1 MNRRALLRTLALS
14 PLLASTIARAA
25 TPALRDTIA
34 ASFGLRA
41 ETGKFGRIVAAG
53 PVAAV
58 LVYALVP
65 DALLGWPSPLS
76 PEAMAL
82 LPRVRRDLPHLGR
95 LSGRGSTLGTEALL
109 ALRPD
114 LILDAGS
121 VDPTHVSGAEGIW
134 QQTGVPFVLIDGR
147 LADHPAQ
154 LRDVGRLLGAETR
167 GEYLAGEARR
177 IFDLAETVLAQVAP
191 DERPRVY
198 YGRSPDGLE
207 TGRGGSIN
215 VEAIEFSGGRNV
227 AAQSGRGGLTQ
238 ASMEQLLVWDPE
250 VILTQ
255 DAEFARRIPNDPL
268 WRGISAV
275 RNHRIHLA
283 PSLPFGWIDGPPGIN
298 RLIGVRWL
306 LSILHPGRH
315 PELSTE
321 NTAAAAIAFH
331 RTFYGTELTQA
342 GLDKLLGE
350 AA

>member
-1 MNRRALLRTLALS
+1 
-14 PLLASTIARAA
+14 
-25 TPALRDTIA
+25 
-34 ASFGLRA
+34 
-41 ETGKFGRIVAAG
+41 
-53 PVAAV
+53 
-58 LVYALVP
+58 
-65 DALLGWPSPLS
+65 
-76 PEAMAL
+76 
-82 LPRVRRDLPHLGR
+82 
-95 LSGRGSTLGTEALL
+95 
-109 ALRPD
+109 
-114 LILDAGS
+114 
-121 VDPTHVSGAEGIW
+121 
-134 QQTGVPFVLIDGR
+134 
-147 LADHPAQ
+147 DHPAQ

-238 ASMEQLLVWDPE
+238 ASMEQLLAWDPE

-283 PSLPFGWIDGPPGIN
+283 PNLPFGWIDGPPGIN